1 MKRDYF
7 DYITDLLNSINEINE
22 FTAGM
27 DFEIFAR
34 DKKTINAVIRSLE
47 VMGEAAAK
55 IPPGISER
63 FAEIPWKR
71 MTGMRNKLIHEYF
84 GVDIEIVWEVC
95 TNEIPILKPLLE
107 RILKEENF
115 S

>member
-1 MKRDYF
+1 
-7 DYITDLLNSINEINE
+7 
-22 FTAGM
+22 
-27 DFEIFAR
+27 
-34 DKKTINAVIRSLE
+34 
-47 VMGEAAAK
+47 
-55 IPPGISER
+55 
-63 FAEIPWKR
+63 